1 MKSMSFLAALMCSV
15 LGLALTGALGADS
28 PKKEIAKKAKPVN
41 AVCPVTD
48 DKADPAITTT
58 YKGKTI
64 AFCCEDCV
72 KDFNKAPTKF
82 IKKVEA
88 EEAKNKKAGKKG
100 EKPAADKTKAVNTLC
115 PVEKEN
121 AVDPTVAT
129 SSYQGKT
136 IGFCCEDC
144 IKKFDSNPAA
154 YVADL
159 K

>member
-1 MKSMSFLAALMCSV
+1 MKSMSLFAAIACSI
-15 LGLALTGALGADS
+15 LGLALTGAIAADA
-28 PKKEIAKKAKPVN
+28 PKKPGDKKPKPVN

-48 DKADPAITTT
+48 DKADPAITTA

-72 KDFNKAPTKF
+72 KDFNKEPTKF

-88 EEAKNKKAGKKG
+88 EEAKNKKAGKKDLQS
-100 EKPAADKTKAVNTLC
+100 AADKTKPVNTLC
-115 PVEKEN
+115 PIEKEN

-129 SSYQGKT
+129 STYQGKT
-136 IGFCCEDC
+136 IGFCCDDC
-144 IKKFDSNPAA
+144 VKKFGLNPAA

>member
-1 MKSMSFLAALMCSV
+1 MKSMSLFTALGCAV
-15 LGLALTGALGADS
+15 LGLTLTGAIGADA
-28 PKKEIAKKAKPVN
+28 PKKADDKKPKPVN

-48 DKADPAITTT
+48 EKADPANTTT

-72 KDFNKAPTKF
+72 KDFNKEPTKF

-100 EKPAADKTKAVNTLC
+100 EKPAADKTKPVNTLC
-115 PVEKEN
+115 PIEKEH

-129 SSYQGKT
+129 STYQGKT

-144 IKKFDSNPAA
+144 IKKFDLDPAA
-154 YVADL
+154 YVANL